1 MPYKLKNSQSTCA
14 FTKNACYGDTFPR
27 PPTWEGGCRALPRS
41 PLHQRRPRV
50 GRRPTAG
57 REMRGPP
64 SPAREMGR
72 AVARWHAAA
81 GSERRSARRF
91 QTCAFRGHDLERKM
105 PTCAFRGH
113 DLKRK
118 MPSCAGRGND
128 LERKMPTCAFRGHDL
143 ERKMPS
149 CAGRSR
155 GPERESSSC
164 DGIASHNSGK
174 TFPQLSQLG
183 VFLSDTSSRS
193 SQLAYFLSQHGGPSA
208 QLEVFLSRHGG
219 PLARLGLFLSDTPLG
234 PTGRPSSVSWR
245 HHGFPAADPGC
256 RARLPTTRGDRP
268 SGSCRDARSAA
279 HQRSRARG

>member
-113 DLKRK
+113 DL
-118 MPSCAGRGND
+118 
-128 LERKMPTCAFRGHDL
+128 

-219 PLARLGLFLSDTPLG
+219 PLTRLGLFLSDTPLG